1 MATYAAYRHVELYR
15 VGYGKKRVLKPP
27 GGGSSISFG
36 GDEPVHTSK
45 SASPAPSAPQENGT
59 VQNGNNHTNGQT
71 PTTNG
76 TCNGTSSNGSMT
88 PNGSCTTASSPGSAK
103 SADTQNRLFGA
114 SENGIAPRSNGDTPT
129 KPASKPNPKIRDHMR
144 SSIFGDDSNTPSRN
158 GTPNGTAYYGT
169 WRRRDPVTGEGVQC
183 WDLHAP
189 RHGSFRRRGNTGRG
203 TPSGGETSVKATP
216 EPPKPASA
224 PAAQPQQKP
233 RVPPGGFSTA
243 LW

>member
-158 GTPNGTAYYGT
+158 GTPNGT
-169 WRRRDPVTGEGVQC
+169 
-183 WDLHAP
+183 
-189 RHGSFRRRGNTGRG
+189 G